1 MGLPLASRP
10 ALSSTSPS
18 CRHIDFELPRC
29 QRHFCTTY
37 DNGVAPGT
45 ATDAGIDGGLQYY
58 YNTSLVAHSFRFPV
72 AMRVAPTI
80 STWDGAGTA
89 SKTSVLSA
97 GSWTDGQTG
106 LTSIVSSTKGFIGDA
121 TGLTCLFVHY
131 TASAELMGA

>member
-1 MGLPLASRP
+1 M
-10 ALSSTSPS
+10 
-18 CRHIDFELPRC
+18 
-29 QRHFCTTY
+29 
-37 DNGVAPGT
+37 APGT

-106 LTSIVSSTKGFIGDA
+106 LTSIVNSTKGFIGDA